1 MSKKIFAMLFVA
13 LFFLTACGQKA
24 LEPGQENFDQQ
35 VDGSQQTGE
44 TLGQALEE
52 DDDALE
58 RQAIEDAKLEAE
70 GSNWIAESEVAKH
83 NTVDDCWTIIHDQVF
98 DITPAISNHPGG
110 EAILMGCGINATQ
123 LFEERPSNGTPHSDR
138 AHENLD
144 NFYLGD
150 LAR

>member
-1 MSKKIFAMLFVA
+1 MDKKIFIVLFAA
-13 LFFLTACGQKA
+13 LFFLAGCGQKT

-35 VDGSQQTGE
+35 AENFEQDAE
-44 TLGQALEE
+44 TLGQALEDN
-52 DDDALE
+52 DDLEEQAEKDAS
-58 RQAIEDAKLEAE
+58 LEAE

-83 NTVDDCWTIIHDQVF
+83 NTMNDCWTIIHDQVF
-98 DITPAISNHPGG
+98 DITAAISKHPGG

-123 LFEERPSNGTPHSDR
+123 LFEERPSNGTPHSER

-150 LAR
+150 IAR